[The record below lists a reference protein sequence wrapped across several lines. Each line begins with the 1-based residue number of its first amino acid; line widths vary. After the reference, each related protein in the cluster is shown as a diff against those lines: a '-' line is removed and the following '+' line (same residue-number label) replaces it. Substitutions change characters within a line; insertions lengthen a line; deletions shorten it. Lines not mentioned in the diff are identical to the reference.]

1 MEKIL
6 ICTNHFYP
14 ETFRVNDIAFN
25 FAEKGYDVTVLTAIP
40 DYPKGKYFDGYGIFS
55 RRCEKVK
62 GVKVIRGFAIPRGN
76 GNTLRIVLNYLSF
89 FISSVFISVWLGLFR
104 KFDRVFVHETS
115 PVMIGVP
122 AIIVKKLQH
131 IPLLFWVLDLW
142 PESLQAAGGVN
153 NIRILKLFEKLT
165 KWIYKNS
172 DKILISSRGFEQSIL
187 DKGDFKDKIVY
198 FPNWVDREMASDKQI
213 SLPQL
218 PQGFIVMFAGNIGEA
233 QDFEH
238 IMDAAIRLRSHKDI
252 HFVIVG
258 NGRKFKWVESFV
270 QNHSLEEQVHLL
282 GRYPSETM
290 PLLFS
295 KADVML
301 VTLKD
306 ASIFNLTVPAKLQ
319 AYMSAGKPIVAMMN
333 GEGPRVIEE
342 AQCGWSVVAGDDKG
356 LAKCILEISSFDE
369 EILLNKGSNGR
380 RYQIDNFNVDKCL
393 LALERMIE

>member
-76 GNTLRIVLNYLSF
+76 GNTLRIVLNYVSF

-153 NIRILKLFEKLT
+153 NIRVLKLFEKLT

-393 LALERMIE
+393 LALERMME

>member
-40 DYPKGKYFDGYGIFS
+40 DYPKGKFFDGYGIFS

-76 GNTLRIVLNYLSF
+76 GNTFRIVLNYLSF

-198 FPNWVDREMASDKQI
+198 FPNWVDREMASDKHI
-213 SLPQL
+213 SLPQF

-238 IMDAAIRLRSHKDI
+238 IMDAALRLRSHKDI

-270 QNHSLEEQVHLL
+270 HSNSLEEQVHLL

-333 GEGPRVIEE
+333 GEGPRLIEE
-342 AQCGWSVVAGDDKG
+342 AQCGWAVVAGDDKG
-356 LAKCILEISSFDE
+356 LAKCILDISSYDK

-393 LALERMIE
+393 LALERMME

>member
-153 NIRILKLFEKLT
+153 NIRVLKLFEKLT

-270 QNHSLEEQVHLL
+270 QNNSLEEQVHLL

-393 LALERMIE
+393 LALERMME

>member
-40 DYPKGKYFDGYGIFS
+40 DYPKGKFFDGYGIFS

-76 GNTLRIVLNYLSF
+76 GNTFRIVLNYLSF

-172 DKILISSRGFEQSIL
+172 DKILISSRGFKQSIL

-198 FPNWVDREMASDKQI
+198 FPNWVDREMASDKHI
-213 SLPQL
+213 SLPQF

-238 IMDAAIRLRSHKDI
+238 IMDAALRLRSHKDI

-270 QNHSLEEQVHLL
+270 HSNSLEEQVHLL

-333 GEGPRVIEE
+333 GEGPRLIEE
-342 AQCGWSVVAGDDKG
+342 AQCGWAVVAGDDKG
-356 LAKCILEISSFDE
+356 LAKCILDISSYDK

-393 LALERMIE
+393 LALERMME

>member
-76 GNTLRIVLNYLSF
+76 GNTFRIVLNYLSF

-153 NIRILKLFEKLT
+153 NIRVLKLFEKLT

-172 DKILISSRGFEQSIL
+172 DKILISSRGFEQSII

-393 LALERMIE
+393 LALERMME

>member
-40 DYPKGKYFDGYGIFS
+40 DYPKGKFFDGYGIFS

-76 GNTLRIVLNYLSF
+76 GNTFRIVLNYLSF

-172 DKILISSRGFEQSIL
+172 DKILISSRGFKQSIL

-198 FPNWVDREMASDKQI
+198 FPNWVDREMASDKHI
-213 SLPQL
+213 SLPQF

-238 IMDAAIRLRSHKDI
+238 IMDAALRLRSHKDI

-258 NGRKFKWVESFV
+258 DGRKFKWVESFV
-270 QNHSLEEQVHLL
+270 HNNSLEEQVHLL

-333 GEGPRVIEE
+333 GEGPRLIEE
-342 AQCGWSVVAGDDKG
+342 AQCGWAVVAGDDKG

-393 LALERMIE
+393 LALERMME

>member
-76 GNTLRIVLNYLSF
+76 GNTFRIVLNYLSF

-153 NIRILKLFEKLT
+153 NIRVLKLFEKLT

-393 LALERMIE
+393 LALERMME

>member
-40 DYPKGKYFDGYGIFS
+40 DYPKGKFFDGYGIFS

-76 GNTLRIVLNYLSF
+76 GNTFRIVLNYLSF

-172 DKILISSRGFEQSIL
+172 DKILISSRGFKQSIL

-198 FPNWVDREMASDKQI
+198 FPNWVDREMASDKHI
-213 SLPQL
+213 SLPQF

-238 IMDAAIRLRSHKDI
+238 IMDAALRLRSHKDI

-270 QNHSLEEQVHLL
+270 HSNSLEEQVHLL

-333 GEGPRVIEE
+333 GEGPRLIEE
-342 AQCGWSVVAGDDKG
+342 AQCGWAVVAGDDKG
-356 LAKCILEISSFDE
+356 LAKCILDISSYDK

-380 RYQIDNFNVDKCL
+380 RYQIENFNVDKCL
-393 LALERMIE
+393 LALERMME

>member
-76 GNTLRIVLNYLSF
+76 GNTFRIVLNYLSF

-153 NIRILKLFEKLT
+153 NIRVLKLFEKLT

-270 QNHSLEEQVHLL
+270 QNNSLEEQVHLL

-380 RYQIDNFNVDKCL
+380 RYQIENFNVDKCL
-393 LALERMIE
+393 LALERMME

>member
-40 DYPKGKYFDGYGIFS
+40 DYPKGKFFDGYGIFS

-76 GNTLRIVLNYLSF
+76 GNTFRIVLNYLSF

-172 DKILISSRGFEQSIL
+172 DKILISSRGFKQSIL

-198 FPNWVDREMASDKQI
+198 FPNWVDREMASDKHI
-213 SLPQL
+213 SLPQF

-238 IMDAAIRLRSHKDI
+238 IMDAALRLRSHKDI

-270 QNHSLEEQVHLL
+270 HSNSLEEQVHLL

-333 GEGPRVIEE
+333 GEGPRLIEE
-342 AQCGWSVVAGDDKG
+342 AQCGWAVVAGDDKG

-393 LALERMIE
+393 LALERMME

>member
-1 MEKIL
+1 
-6 ICTNHFYP
+6 
-14 ETFRVNDIAFN
+14 
-25 FAEKGYDVTVLTAIP
+25 
-40 DYPKGKYFDGYGIFS
+40 
-55 RRCEKVK
+55 
-62 GVKVIRGFAIPRGN
+62 
-76 GNTLRIVLNYLSF
+76 
-89 FISSVFISVWLGLFR
+89 
-104 KFDRVFVHETS
+104 
-115 PVMIGVP
+115 
-122 AIIVKKLQH
+122 
-131 IPLLFWVLDLW
+131 
-142 PESLQAAGGVN
+142 
-153 NIRILKLFEKLT
+153 
-165 KWIYKNS
+165 
-172 DKILISSRGFEQSIL
+172 
-187 DKGDFKDKIVY
+187 
-198 FPNWVDREMASDKQI
+198 
-213 SLPQL
+213 
-218 PQGFIVMFAGNIGEA
+218 
-233 QDFEH
+233 
-238 IMDAAIRLRSHKDI
+238 MDAAIRLRSYKDI

-380 RYQIDNFNVDKCL
+380 RYQIDNFSVDKCL
-393 LALERMIE
+393 LALERMME

>member
-76 GNTLRIVLNYLSF
+76 GNTFRIVLNYLSF

-172 DKILISSRGFEQSIL
+172 DKILISSRGFEQSII

-270 QNHSLEEQVHLL
+270 QNNSLEEQVHLL

-333 GEGPRVIEE
+333 GEGPRLIEE
-342 AQCGWSVVAGDDKG
+342 AQCGWAVVAGDDKG
-356 LAKCILEISSFDE
+356 LAKCILDISSYDK

-380 RYQIDNFNVDKCL
+380 RYQIENFNVDKCL
-393 LALERMIE
+393 LALERMME

>member
-76 GNTLRIVLNYLSF
+76 GNTFRIVLNYLSF

-270 QNHSLEEQVHLL
+270 QNNSLEEQVHLL

-393 LALERMIE
+393 LALERMME

>member
-40 DYPKGKYFDGYGIFS
+40 DYPKGKFFDGYGIFS

-76 GNTLRIVLNYLSF
+76 GNTFRIVLNYLSF

-270 QNHSLEEQVHLL
+270 QNNSLEEQVHLL

-342 AQCGWSVVAGDDKG
+342 AQCGWAVVAGDDKG
-356 LAKCILEISSFDE
+356 LAKCILDISSYDK

-393 LALERMIE
+393 LALERMME